1 MGRASSACSLFALA
15 AAGALAGSAHAAWA
29 EDAAPIAT
37 AATAA
42 SGATAATATA
52 ASTDSSSAQ
61 PNGSYAKDAPELEA
75 VVVTAARGT
84 AASLA
89 PSTAPL
95 TTREPASVI
104 TRTFI
109 ENSVPDTGDYNEIVM
124 FAPGV
129 TAAPSSNGPGLG
141 ESEPTLRGFTDGQ
154 YNVTFDGVPF
164 ADTNDPTH
172 HSTAYFPASTL
183 GAVQIDRGP
192 GDAGNLGQATYGGSI
207 NLFSR
212 TLTDDAYLQQKA
224 TYGSWDTSN
233 FVTTLQSGT
242 VSQLHDSRFAAGF
255 QELDSSGAL
264 TFNHVHEYNQFIKL
278 ETPIDS
284 HLTFS
289 AFATHNS
296 GTDNEPD
303 NPGVTMAQ
311 EQKFGK
317 NFSLTNDKSS
327 PTYYGYNTVSKET
340 DLEYLRLKG
349 NYSLGFSF
357 EDSVYTYAYRNDTLS
372 ATDTTQDA
380 AQVANGTFQ
389 SDGVGSKVGPKGNLD
404 VLGYDKLNEYRVF
417 GNILRLNEEL
427 GSMAD
432 IRAGLWYET
441 AVTNRHRFDLDR
453 TLDEPNPIEKAPAI
467 GPLPPANIQFQ
478 ERSKWI
484 HYEPFLDLDIKPIPG
499 LTITP
504 GVKYFNLD
512 RKIDSPVNSKTRV
525 EDTSSAETFQR
536 TLAFA
541 SANYLIAHNWSTYF
555 QYAQGF
561 LAPPLSIFYV
571 LAPGATALKPQTSTN
586 YQIGTVYNT
595 NKLTFDADYY
605 YIELTNAIVKVTGSA
620 SNPVEAN
627 DPGTSI
633 YKGIEG
639 EANYALYPG
648 FAVFANG
655 STNSAEDS
663 THKQVAEAPKWVAAI
678 GGIYSHDKLTVS
690 LLNKFI
696 GPQWAVAGEPSNYK
710 ISPYNTTNL
719 IFGYDFGRIKAQV
732 GIYDLFDNTNIT
744 AITQN
749 DGTTSGPLSNPLNNH
764 DQYFFQP
771 GRSVQFT
778 LRATL

>member
-1 MGRASSACSLFALA
+1 MSRRTRHLTARAVSLYALA
-15 AAGALAGSAHAAWA
+15 AAGVLASAATAQAAPA
-29 EDAAPIAT
+29 AAPTGPDAATAPVAT
-37 AATAA
+37 AADSAA
-42 SGATAATATA
+42 PGA
-52 ASTDSSSAQ
+52 
-61 PNGSYAKDAPELEA
+61 YAKDAPELET
-75 VVVTAARGT
+75 VVVTASHGT

-89 PSTAPL
+89 PATAPL

-104 TRTFI
+104 NRTFI
-109 ENSVPDTGDYNEIVM
+109 EDSVPDTGDYNEIVM

-141 ESEPTLRGFTDGQ
+141 ESEPTLRGFSDGQ

-212 TLTDDAYLQQKA
+212 TLTDDPYLQQKA

-233 FVTTLQSGT
+233 FVTTLQSGKI
-242 VSQLHDSRFAAGF
+242 SQLNDARFAAGF
-255 QELDSSGAL
+255 QELNSSGAL
-264 TFNHVHEYNQFIKL
+264 SFNHVHEYNQFLKL
-278 ETPIDS
+278 EVPIDS

-311 EQKFGK
+311 VQKYGK
-317 NFSLTNDKSS
+317 NFSLSNDPTS

-340 DLEYLRLKG
+340 DLEYMRLKG
-349 NYSLGFSF
+349 NYNQGFSF

-417 GNILRLNEEL
+417 GNILRLNEDL
-427 GSMAD
+427 GSMVD
-432 IRAGLWYET
+432 IRSGLWYET

-453 TLDEPNPIEKAPAI
+453 TLDLPNPIEKAPAI
-467 GPLPPANIQFQ
+467 GPAPPANIQFQ

-484 HYEPFLDLDIKPIPG
+484 HYEPFIDVDIKPIPG

-525 EDTSSAETFQR
+525 EDTVSDETFQR
-536 TLAFA
+536 TLAYA

-571 LAPGATALKPQTSTN
+571 LAPGQTALKPQTSTN
-586 YQIGTVYNT
+586 YQLGTVFNT

-605 YIELTNAIVKVTGSA
+605 YIQLTNAIVKVGTSGGES
-620 SNPVEAN
+620 VEAN

-639 EANYALYPG
+639 EVTYALYPG
-648 FAVFANG
+648 VAVFANG
-655 STNSAEDS
+655 STNSAEDE
-663 THKQVAEAPKWVAAI
+663 THKQVAAAPTWVAAV
-678 GGIYSHDKLTVS
+678 GGIYKYNKVS
-690 LLNKFI
+690 VALLNKFI

-710 ISPYNTTNL
+710 INPYNTTNL
-719 IFGYDFGRIKAQV
+719 ILGYDFGRIKAQI

-749 DGTTSGPLSNPLNNH
+749 DGVAVFGGPAPSPLNNH

>member
-1 MGRASSACSLFALA
+1 MSRRSRHLTGRASTAGSLFALA
-15 AAGALAGSAHAAWA
+15 AAGVLAGAANTA
-29 EDAAPIAT
+29 RAADAAAPVAT
-37 AATAA
+37 AAPDT
-42 SGATAATATA
+42 GPTT
-52 ASTDSSSAQ
+52 
-61 PNGSYAKDAPELEA
+61 YAKDAPELET
-75 VVVTAARGT
+75 VVVTASRGT
-84 AASLA
+84 AAALA
-89 PSTAPL
+89 PATAPL

-104 TRTFI
+104 NRTFI
-109 ENSVPDTGDYNEIVM
+109 EDSVPDTGDYNEIVM

-141 ESEPTLRGFTDGQ
+141 ESEPTLRGFTDGE
-154 YNVTFDGVPF
+154 YNVTFDAIPF

-233 FVTTLQSGT
+233 FVTTLQSGKI
-242 VSQLHDSRFAAGF
+242 SQLHDTRIAAGF

-264 TFNHVHEYNQFIKL
+264 SFNHVHEYNQFLKI

-311 EQKFGK
+311 EQKYGK
-317 NFSLTNDKSS
+317 NFSLTNNPAS

-340 DLEYLRLKG
+340 DLEYMRLKG
-349 NYSLGFSF
+349 NYDPGFSF

-380 AQVANGTFQ
+380 AEVAAGTFPT
-389 SDGVGSKVGPKGNLD
+389 DAVGSKAAPKGNLD

-417 GNILRLNEEL
+417 GNILRLKEDL
-427 GSMAD
+427 GMVD
-432 IRAGLWYET
+432 VRAGLWYET

-453 TLDEPNPIEKAPAI
+453 TLDNAPNPIEKAPAI
-467 GPLPPANIQFQ
+467 GPAPPANIQFQ

-484 HYEPFLDLDIKPIPG
+484 HYEPFVDVDIKPFPG

-512 RKIDSPVNSKTRV
+512 RKVDSPVNSKTRV
-525 EDTSSAETFQR
+525 EDTVSAETFQR

-541 SANYLIAHNWSTYF
+541 SANYLIAHNWSAYA

-571 LAPGATALKPQTSTN
+571 LAPGATELKPQTSTN
-586 YQIGTVYNT
+586 YQVGSVYNT
-595 NKLTFDADYY
+595 NKFTFDADYY
-605 YIELTNAIVKVTGSA
+605 YIELKNAIVKVTGSD

-639 EANYALYPG
+639 EATYALYPG
-648 FAVFANG
+648 LAVFANG

-663 THKQVAEAPKWVAAI
+663 THKQVAEAPTWVAAI
-678 GGIYSHDKLTVS
+678 GGIYKYNKVS
-690 LLNKFI
+690 VALLNKFI
-696 GPQWAVAGEPSNYK
+696 GPQWAIAGEPSNYK
-710 ISPYNTTNL
+710 INPYNTSNL
-719 IFGYDFGRIKAQV
+719 ILGYDFGRIKAQI
-732 GIYDLFDNTNIT
+732 GIYDLFDNTNVT

-749 DGTTSGPLSNPLNNH
+749 DGTAVFGGPAPSPLNNH

>member
-29 EDAAPIAT
+29 DDAAPVAT
-37 AATAA
+37 AAAAA
-42 SGATAATATA
+42 SAAAVTAATTA
-52 ASTDSSSAQ
+52 DAQ
-61 PNGSYAKDAPELEA
+61 PGPNGTYAKDAPELETI
-75 VVVTAARGT
+75 VVTAARGT

-95 TTREPASVI
+95 TAREPTSII

-109 ENSVPDTGDYNEIVM
+109 ENAVPDTGDYNEIVM

-141 ESEPTLRGFTDGQ
+141 ESEPTLRGFQDGQ
-154 YNVTFDGVPF
+154 YNVTFDAVPF

-212 TLTDDAYLQQKA
+212 TLTDDPYLQQKA

-233 FVTTLQSGT
+233 FVTTLQTGKI
-242 VSQLHDSRFAAGF
+242 SQLHDTRIAAGF

-264 TFNHVHEYNQFIKL
+264 TFNHVHEYNQFLKI

-284 HLTFS
+284 HLTFT

-296 GTDNEPD
+296 GEDNEPD
-303 NPGVTMAQ
+303 NAGVTMAQ
-311 EQKFGK
+311 ADKFGK

-340 DLEYLRLKG
+340 DLEYLKLKG
-349 NYSLGFSF
+349 NYNLGFSF

-380 AQVANGTFQ
+380 AEVAAGTFEK
-389 SDGVGSKVGPKGNLD
+389 DGVGSKVGPKGNLD

-427 GSMAD
+427 GSMLD
-432 IRAGLWYET
+432 IRSGLWYET

-467 GPLPPANIQFQ
+467 GPAPPANIQFL

-484 HYEPFLDLDIKPIPG
+484 HYEPFLDVDIKPIEG

-512 RKIDSPVNSKTRV
+512 RKVDSPVNSKTRV
-525 EDTSSAETFQR
+525 EDTASSETFQR

-541 SANYLIAHNWSTYF
+541 SANYLITHNWSTYF

-586 YQIGTVYNT
+586 YQLGTVFNT

-605 YIELTNAIVKVTGSA
+605 YIELTNAIVKVGGSA
-620 SNPVEAN
+620 GNPVEAN

-663 THKQVAEAPKWVAAI
+663 THKQVAQAPTWVAAI
-678 GGIYSHDKLTVS
+678 GGIYSYDKVS
-690 LLNKFI
+690 VALLNKFI
-696 GPQWAVAGEPSNYK
+696 GPQWAVAGEPTNYK
-710 ISPYNTTNL
+710 INPYNTTNL
-719 IFGYDFGRIKAQV
+719 ILGYDFGRIKAQV

-749 DGTTSGPLSNPLNNH
+749 DGVAVFSGSGASPLNNH

>member
-1 MGRASSACSLFALA
+1 AP
-15 AAGALAGSAHAAWA
+15 GA
-29 EDAAPIAT
+29 
-37 AATAA
+37 
-42 SGATAATATA
+42 
-52 ASTDSSSAQ
+52 
-61 PNGSYAKDAPELEA
+61 YAKDAPELET
-75 VVVTAARGT
+75 VVVTASRGT
-84 AASLA
+84 AATLA

-95 TTREPASVI
+95 TTHEPASVI

-109 ENSVPDTGDYNEIVM
+109 ENSIPDTGDYNEIVA

-129 TAAPSSNGPGLG
+129 TATPSSNGPGLG
-141 ESEPTLRGFTDGQ
+141 ESEPTLRGFTDGE
-154 YNVTFDGVPF
+154 YNVTIDGVPF

-233 FVTTLQSGT
+233 FVTTLQSGKI
-242 VSQLHDSRFAAGF
+242 SQLHDTRIAAGF

-264 TFNHVHEYNQFIKL
+264 SFNHVHELNQFLKV

-311 EQKFGK
+311 EQKYGK
-317 NFSLTNDKSS
+317 NFSLSNDPTS

-340 DLEYLRLKG
+340 DLEYMRLKG
-349 NYSLGFSF
+349 NYDRGFSF

-380 AQVANGTFQ
+380 AQVASGTFQ

-417 GNILRLNEEL
+417 GDILHLNEDL
-427 GSMAD
+427 GMVVFRS
-432 IRAGLWYET
+432 GLWYET

-453 TLDEPNPIEKAPAI
+453 TLDLPNPIEKAPSI
-467 GPLPPANIQFQ
+467 GPAPPANIQFQ

-484 HYEPFLDLDIKPIPG
+484 HYEPFLDVDIKPIPG

-525 EDTSSAETFQR
+525 EDTVSDETFQR
-536 TLAFA
+536 TLAYA
-541 SANYLIAHNWSTYF
+541 SANYLITHNWSTYF
-555 QYAQGF
+555 QFAQGF

-571 LAPGATALKPQTSTN
+571 LAPGQTSLKPQTSTN

-595 NKLTFDADYY
+595 GRLTFDADYY
-605 YIELTNAIVKVTGSA
+605 YILLNNAIVKVANSGGES
-620 SNPVEAN
+620 VEAN

-633 YKGIEG
+633 YRGIEG
-639 EANYALYPG
+639 EANYLLYPG
-648 FAVFANG
+648 FAVFVNG
-655 STNSAEDS
+655 STNSAQDE
-663 THKQVAEAPKWVAAI
+663 THKQVADAPKWVAAI
-678 GGIYSHDKLTVS
+678 GGIYSHDKISVS

-696 GPQWAVAGEPSNYK
+696 GPQWAVAEEPSNYK
-710 ISPYNTTNL
+710 IPTYTTTNL
-719 IFGYDFGRIKAQV
+719 ILGYDFGRIKAQI
-732 GIYDLFDNTNIT
+732 GIYDLFDNTNVT

-749 DGTTSGPLSNPLNNH
+749 DGVAVTGGAATNPLSNPLNNH